1 MGNGSLSILL
11 NHQIILERG
20 KLDFNEI
27 GPNIEEVLRFLPTT
41 TFQAE
46 GCIKHK

>member
-27 GPNIEEVLRFLPTT
+27 DHNIEEVLRFLPQI

-46 GCIKHK
+46 GRVKHK